1 MGGLP
6 SNEASCAGGLCGGF
20 IGPTGCSLCGGFS
33 SLNPSNEVGGL
44 CFGGGLYPLGGLPS
58 KFDSRVVSSVE
69 GGLCGGLCGGLWW
82 SARE

>member
-6 SNEASCAGGLCGGF
+6 SNEDSCAGGLCGGF
-20 IGPTGCSLCGGFS
+20 IGGFIGPTGFPLYGGFS

-58 KFDSRVVSSVE
+58 KFDSRAVSSVE
-69 GGLCGGLCGGLWW
+69 GGLCGGLWW